1 MKAGAAALAVP
12 LLSPRASRVLYAWFE
27 GGWEPRFW
35 LGGRMQEHRDL
46 VQIAPMQVGTL
57 AHDGC
62 AWTRHALKVAVG
74 LDTHF
79 DSDLVH
85 EARQRAGW
93 DLLADIVSERR
104 MKGELGTLVAFSELE
119 RSPVLN
125 AFGGRDH
132 ALATRI
138 VVIGS
143 PAGVSTGHRVGA

>member
-1 MKAGAAALAVP
+1 MKAAAAALAVP
-12 LLSPRASRVLYAWFE
+12 LIARGSSSSPALYAWFE
-27 GGWEPRFW
+27 GGWDPRFW
-35 LGGRMQEHRDL
+35 LGGRMEQHRGL
-46 VQIAPMQVGTL
+46 VRVVPMQVGTL

-62 AWTRHALKVAVG
+62 AWTREALKVAAG

-79 DSDLVH
+79 DSDAVH

-104 MKGELGTLVAFSELE
+104 MKGERGIVIAFSEVE

-132 ALATRI
+132 ALATR
-138 VVIGS
+138 VLMIG
-143 PAGVSTGHRVGA
+143 